1 MVSTELG
8 VVAVFAAVV
17 LFVWSPLLVV
27 ERLRA
32 LFVWPTRWMALNYAL
47 LGAGVLLV
55 QCLSYFAVFLLA
67 AGIGM
72 VTGGD
77 AAAIVGGIVIVNLA
91 VPSAGA
97 VAALRTLPARG
108 IWSPD
113 GDGLSGRIALGVG
126 VIWYAVVTTALF
138 LVIGVVVLV
147 ANLPT

>member
-1 MVSTELG
+1 LG
-8 VVAVFAAVV
+8 AVAVFAAVV

-47 LGAGVLLV
+47 LGVGILLV
-55 QCLSYFAVFLLA
+55 QCLSYLAVFLLA

-77 AAAIVGGIVIVNLA
+77 VAAIVGGVIIVNLA

-97 VAALRTLPARG
+97 IAALRTLPARG
-108 IWSPD
+108 IWSPA

-126 VIWYAVVTTALF
+126 VLWYAIVTTVLF
-138 LVIGVVVLV
+138 LVIGAVILV

>member
-1 MVSTELG
+1 MG
-8 VVAVFAAVV
+8 AVAVFTAVV

-47 LGAGVLLV
+47 VGAGVLLV

-67 AGIGM
+67 AGTGM

-77 AAAIVGGIVIVNLA
+77 AAAIVGGVVIVNLA
-91 VPSAGA
+91 VPSTGA
-97 VAALRTLPARG
+97 IAALRTLPARG
-108 IWSPD
+108 IWSPA

-126 VIWYAVVTTALF
+126 VLWYAIVTTVLF
-138 LVIGVVVLV
+138 LVIGAVILV

>member
-1 MVSTELG
+1 LG
-8 VVAVFAAVV
+8 AVAVFTAVV

-47 LGAGVLLV
+47 LGVGILLV

-67 AGIGM
+67 AGTGM

-77 AAAIVGGIVIVNLA
+77 VAAIVGGVVIANLA

-97 VAALRTLPARG
+97 IAALRTLPARG
-108 IWSPD
+108 IWSPA

-126 VIWYAVVTTALF
+126 VIWYAIVTTVLF
-138 LVIGVVVLV
+138 LVIGAVVLV
-147 ANLPT
+147 VNLPT

>member
-1 MVSTELG
+1 MSTELG
-8 VVAVFAAVV
+8 AVAVFTAVV

-47 LGAGVLLV
+47 LGVGILLV

-67 AGIGM
+67 AGTGM

-77 AAAIVGGIVIVNLA
+77 VAAIVGGVVIANLA

-97 VAALRTLPARG
+97 IAALRTLPARG
-108 IWSPD
+108 IWSPA

-126 VIWYAVVTTALF
+126 VIWYAIVTTVLF
-138 LVIGVVVLV
+138 LVIGAVVLV
-147 ANLPT
+147 VNLPT

>member
-8 VVAVFAAVV
+8 AVAVFTAVV

-47 LGAGVLLV
+47 LGVGILLV
-55 QCLSYFAVFLLA
+55 QCLSYLAVFLLA

-77 AAAIVGGIVIVNLA
+77 VAAIVGGVIIVNLA

-97 VAALRTLPARG
+97 IAALRTLPARG
-108 IWSPD
+108 IWSPA

-126 VIWYAVVTTALF
+126 VLWYAIVTTVLF
-138 LVIGVVVLV
+138 LVIGAVILV